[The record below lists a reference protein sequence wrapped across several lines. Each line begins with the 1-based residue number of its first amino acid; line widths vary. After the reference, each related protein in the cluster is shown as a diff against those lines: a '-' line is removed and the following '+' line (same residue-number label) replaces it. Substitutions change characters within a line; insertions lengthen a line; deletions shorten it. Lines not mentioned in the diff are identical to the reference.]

1 MMDNIKQKDGFKGE
15 RILVLPQSAVR
26 EMEDNPLSAI
36 LHITDIGYYPYALH
50 HYRERLEPINQY
62 VFIYCI
68 NGKGWFRL
76 EGQTYPVME
85 NQYFILPAGKPH
97 AYGADEKD
105 PWTIYWIHFK
115 GKLASCFLPCTT
127 APIDVKP
134 THKSRI
140 NYRIDMFE
148 EIFHTLEM
156 GFSHNN
162 LLYTCSILYHYL
174 GTLHYLQQYRNA
186 THKNDDSCPEDMITA
201 SIHFMKENIEKK
213 MTLQMLA
220 KHIGYS
226 VPYYSVLFNQCTG
239 HTPIAYFNQLK
250 IQYACRLLDSTD
262 MKINQI
268 CFKLGI
274 EDPYY
279 FSRLFSKVMG
289 LSPIEYKKM
298 KKG

>member
-1 MMDNIKQKDGFKGE
+1 MDNIKQKDGFKGE
-15 RILVLPQSAVR
+15 RILVLPQSIIR
-26 EMEDNPLSAI
+26 EMENNPLSSI
-36 LHITDIGYYPYALH
+36 LHITDIGYYPHAQH
-50 HYRERLEPINQY
+50 HYRERQEPINQY

-68 NGKGWFRL
+68 KGEGWFQL
-76 EGQTYPVME
+76 NGQTYTVTE
-85 NQYFILPAGKPH
+85 NQYFILPASRPH
-97 AYGADEKD
+97 TYGTSEKY

-115 GKLASCFLPCTT
+115 GKLASCFLPNTT
-127 APIDVKP
+127 APIDIKP
-134 THKSRI
+134 NQKSRI

-162 LLYTCSILYHYL
+162 LLYACSIFYHYL
-174 GTLHYLQQYRNA
+174 GTLQYLQQYRNA
-186 THKNDDSCPEDMITA
+186 IHKDVSSQEDVITA

-213 MTLQMLA
+213 LTLQSLA
-220 KHIGYS
+220 HHIGYS
-226 VPYYSVLFNQCTG
+226 VPYYSVLFKQCTR

-250 IQYACRLLDSTD
+250 IQYACRLLDSTN
-262 MKINQI
+262 MKINQV

-279 FSRLFSKVMG
+279 FSRLFSKIMG
-289 LSPIEYKKM
+289 ISPHEYKKM